1 MVHRDIE
8 KNIESDRQNCFSR
21 NSYLCEGLFR
31 NCVTQKFGALT
42 YARVRELQ
50 YVNIQNTGLRKTMFV
65 SLLHLDG
72 GVSKVFIIYV
82 CVNGGGGKDKGK
94 KLNTKKSE

>member
-1 MVHRDIE
+1 MVYRDIE
-8 KNIESDRQNCFSR
+8 KNIKSDRQNCFSR
-21 NSYLCEGLFR
+21 NSYLCEGSFR

-50 YVNIQNTGLRKTMFV
+50 YVNIQNTGLRKTIV
-65 SLLHLDG
+65 SLLHLEG

-82 CVNGGGGKDKGK
+82 CVNGGIGKDKGK

>member
-1 MVHRDIE
+1 MCNTVYRDIE

-21 NSYLCEGLFR
+21 NSYLCEGSFR

-50 YVNIQNTGLRKTMFV
+50 YVNIQNTGLRKTIVCF
-65 SLLHLDG
+65 
-72 GVSKVFIIYV
+72 FIAPR
-82 CVNGGGGKDKGK
+82 GWRFKGFYN
-94 KLNTKKSE
+94 LRLC